1 MKDDC
6 PSAFNGLVIFSDES
20 TIKEVQLA
28 CWVMEKYNVQCY
40 LSRIPVVKDQ
50 SVVAPLVAYILY
62 SNDENFDNLRHH
74 LQTGYNC
81 KVASYEELLRDTR

>member
-28 CWVMEKYNVQCY
+28 CWVMEKYNVQCH
-40 LSRIPVVKDQ
+40 LPRIPVVRDGTE
-50 SVVAPLVAYILY
+50 AMPLAAYILY
-62 SNDENFDNLRHH
+62 HSDEDLDNLRHH

-81 KVASYEELLRDTR
+81 KVVSYEELLRDTR

>member
-20 TIKEVQLA
+20 TINEVQLA

-40 LSRIPVVKDQ
+40 LPRIPAAGFQ
-50 SVVAPLVAYILY
+50 TGFAPLVAYILY
-62 SNDENFDNLRHH
+62 RSDEDFENLRHH

-81 KVASYEELLRDTR
+81 KVVSYRELLRDTR